1 MNEKIRQ
8 LAKKKRIALW
18 EIAAKIGISE
28 ATITRW
34 MRVQLSAEK
43 ESLILNGIHEI
54 AAEREA
60 EQ

>member
-18 EIAAKIGISE
+18 EIADKIGISE